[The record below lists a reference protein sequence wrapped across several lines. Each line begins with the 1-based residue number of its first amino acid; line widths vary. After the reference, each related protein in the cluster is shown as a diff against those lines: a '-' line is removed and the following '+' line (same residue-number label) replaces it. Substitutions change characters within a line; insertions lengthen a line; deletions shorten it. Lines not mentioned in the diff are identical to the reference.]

1 MWSRSKQHQLFFGF
15 VGQIL
20 QQAIALLLI
29 LVGTGRLGA
38 SMCFVDDNEVRA
50 MIKEDVALVVLL
62 HIVDGDNLERN
73 VTENI
78 LVRTQFLLQTTDS
91 RRTDNLCFQSKLILD
106 FILPL
111 LTKMWQAYYRKTVN
125 LVAIKQFLGYQ
136 QRLQCLADTNVVR
149 DEQSDSFLLECK
161 NQWNHL
167 IWTWLKR
174 KFA

>member
-38 SMCFVDDNEVRA
+38 SMCFVDDNKIRT
-50 MIKEDVALVVLL
+50 LVKKNFSFFSLL
-62 HIVDGDNLERN
+62 YVVNRDDLIRYVQEHS
-73 VTENI
+73 
-78 LVRTQFLLQTTDS
+78 LVWAQFLLQTADS
-91 RRTDNLCFQSKLILD
+91 RRTYNLCFQSKLILD

-111 LTKMWQAYYRKTVN
+111 LAKMWQAYYRKTVN
-125 LVAIKQFLGYQ
+125 LVAIEQFLGYQ
-136 QRLQCLADTNVVR
+136 QRLQCLANTNVVR